1 MNSSIQA
8 LESGSKTRD
17 LADPRFHGPSTS
29 QFTSARL
36 QRPTAPEQDDDVIP
50 AAVPRRTM
58 GSAVPVSTGYQFFS
72 PAAAISHQLRSQIL
86 AVCMQ
91 EAVADI
97 VFLVDG
103 SSSIRLENFQTIRE
117 FLSSLVSIFEVAPD
131 KVRFGL
137 VQYSDTPRTEFLLN
151 AYQNKEDI
159 LNYIKN
165 LSYKTGGTLTGSP
178 HTGLGLEFL
187 LNHHFVP
194 KAGSRTQDNV
204 PQIAIVITDGNSQD
218 EVELHAQ
225 KLRERGIKLYAIGI
239 KDADETLLRQIANRP
254 YDQHVYSVSD
264 FAALQGISQSVIHE
278 LCTTLGVSVTTKDCN
293 ETAQADVVVLVDSS
307 RSIGEKYFAEVRKFL
322 HTFVDKF
329 NLRVDKVRLGL
340 IQFSDKPYPEFL
352 LGDYVDKKELHQKL
366 DNLIYRKGRTNTGQA
381 LTFVHEN
388 YFNLARNNVPRI
400 AIVITDGDSEDSME
414 EPAQKLRNQ
423 GVSIFIIKVGKSNT
437 AKLRSIANSPH
448 EEFMFSIDSYQ
459 ELQGLQESLR
469 NKLCFTISEQLMGF
483 APKFA
488 DLFILVDS
496 LASKQES
503 VLIRNFLQRLINQLS
518 TGKDFNRIGLAQ
530 FSENVKEEFLLNT
543 DKSRAEMVTQ
553 ARSLQL
559 KPTGQRKIG
568 NAIEYARKHFLTT
581 ASGSRVSDGFKQF
594 LLVVAAG
601 QSDDKTVQ
609 AARSIK
615 KDAVTVFAVGL
626 PRADPDEMEDI
637 SSRPNSFRI
646 INTNTAFQ
654 VQLKIKS
661 SIEKAYEPVVTEEC
675 KLDVVADVAFII
687 DQSSSIRYRSFHIMR
702 NFLNNVIIGLDVGK
716 GKIKVALILY
726 SDVPRADIYFNTY
739 EDEDNIL
746 RYIQSIAYG
755 SGNTNTGAALR
766 FAKDK
771 VFTKARGSRKDQGV
785 QQVAI
790 VITDGKSTDDVASTA
805 AALRRSGVTVFALG
819 IKETQES
826 DLKEIASYPAR
837 KFVFNMEHF
846 DGLNSLAK
854 TLPRTLCNAVADAVI
869 PVRLN
874 AVEEGCKSTAE
885 ADIYF
890 LLGESRSISK
900 EDFDEMKKFIME
912 FLEAFEIAP
921 DKVRI
926 GVVKFADGATVSF
939 RLNKYSTKSAV
950 QQAVKGLIMD
960 GSGTRTDL
968 GLLEMISLFK
978 DAAHTRAKKIRK
990 LLIVIT
996 DGKSEDRGRPVKDIA
1011 EELRNMNV
1019 TIYAIGLKNVSMSE
1033 LEVIS
1038 GSKKRTFYAQNYDFL
1053 KKIRKEILIE
1063 ICSVKACEG
1072 LLADVVFLIDGSE
1085 SIAPED
1091 FKKTKDLLEI
1101 MVANFVIGPDKERVA
1116 VVQYSTNTKR
1126 EFLLNAF
1133 DDRRKIIQ
1141 EIRTIQQMSGK
1152 TFTGKA
1158 LKEVSQIFDESNGGR
1173 PKALKFLIVL
1183 TNGVSKDEVGTPA
1196 KDLRKN
1202 GTNIYSIG
1210 IGPLNRTEL
1219 HAIAGSQERVFY
1231 EGDFESLD
1239 KLGSDVLLKIC
1250 STGCKRPKLMDVIF
1264 LLDGAGTPNKIGFLE
1279 MKTFMSNVVRMSEI
1293 GEKRVRFGL
1302 IVYSNTPHSEFTLNQ
1317 YYKQADVESAV
1328 SNIKASGG
1336 SRNTAQALR
1345 YALTYFSQD
1354 HGGRRAKSVPQVLF
1368 LITDG
1373 KMDDN
1378 SGLEKWND
1386 LLANSEV
1393 NLFAIGAARAREAEL
1408 RTIAEGSRGKVLYVN
1423 DYQGLSGLQQQITRD
1438 LCNLTKPVCEKEMG
1452 DLVFLIDGSDS
1463 INYTNWVVLKQAMF
1477 SIVKELDIAPNNW
1490 RVGVSQFSHIL
1501 RHEFDLK
1508 KYINL
1513 SGVNDG
1519 IQDIR
1524 KISEGTSTWM
1534 ALKHIKESF
1543 TLTNGSR
1550 IDGRISQNL
1559 LLITDG
1565 NSNDAENEE
1574 ALADLRA
1581 MNIEINVIGVGENIN
1596 KSVLVKIAG
1605 TPDRVLIES
1614 FESLNLKTTVQ
1625 KVLSLICNGESDE
1638 AKDCNIDIGIG
1649 FDVSRRATTQPLLR
1663 PHVELLVRAA
1673 LLNVSVIPDLCCVT
1687 SDKNDTK
1694 IGYRIVSGQ
1703 DDRVLEDFDF
1713 EKYNEDVAR
1722 KVLLLRPAVPL
1733 AFNTFLLDSF
1743 REKFV
1748 RSTAKVKV
1756 LILFTDGLDDSIE
1769 RLMASSEKLKHS
1781 GVSSLLI
1788 VSLEGVVDFH
1798 HLEFGRGFDYRQ
1810 PLSIN
1815 MLNVGNAL
1823 MKQIESAALRKCCN
1837 VLCSCTG
1844 MSGPRGPPGRRG
1856 QKGLPGKMG
1865 YPGLPGDEGVM
1876 GEQGPPGLNGTHG
1889 HNGCRGNRGFK
1900 GQRGFAGNKGEDGE
1914 NGLDGV
1920 DGEQGVTGLKG
1931 LAGPKGDP
1939 GDAGMKGF
1947 KGSPGPK
1954 GHLGVR
1960 GDPGSPGQNNRT
1972 PGLKGERGGPG
1983 LTGDEGL
1990 PGPKGDIGGKGDS
2003 VSDAQVLLGEE
2014 AHRDVRVSHQMKE
2027 VTRASEDLRVTLD
2040 QQEQM
2045 VIWGPQETEV
2055 NQVYLEF
2062 RVRPVRLELK
2072 VLKEVRDAEGRGVY
2086 PVTWGSKEIA
2096 GQTDS
2101 KDLRGTLVLQVVEV
2115 ILGKEEWMDTGGS
2128 PGESEMPE
2136 CELVEK
2142 IRNNCANG
2150 GQCPAYPTELV
2161 IALDMSDDVTTQVF
2175 EQMRAATLSLLEDI
2189 SIAETTCPWGARVS
2203 VISYNSESKYLFR
2216 FSDHRQ
2222 KKLLLEA
2229 VSTIPLQRT
2238 TKIREMGQAMLFVAR
2253 NVFKR
2258 VRAGRLM
2265 RKVAVFFTN
2274 GPSEDVSSIKTA
2286 ILEFKGADIGLGV
2299 VALQPAR
2306 NVQLAVQVDDTRS
2319 FIVVDGEGVSRIK
2332 QCVICFDRCNPN
2344 PTCAINLNPEPLRMD
2359 MDLSVLMDS
2368 TDNLNSQQYLSV
2380 KDLTLSLLDYVD
2392 VSSEPSAADGK
2403 ARVSVYQQSSTYGS
2417 SYIHEEFSFT
2427 AFKNRRVMKRHIT
2440 DMVKQVGGVSRVEF
2454 ALEWMITNVLLKA
2467 ERPRKKQMIVAVFGQ
2482 EHLDKAQLDYV
2493 SKLCK
2498 CQNVVLFIVMAGQ
2511 KFDWRQME
2519 KLTSVPLE
2527 QRLVFLGSARQRDRE
2542 YAGRFIN
2549 AFLHLLDREPIPRS
2563 DVPARECDAFQPRT
2577 VVFGQ
2582 SMERDVVPIVPQTEE
2597 AQEED
2602 EEEYTYIESFL
2613 NDYTLTEEHTE
2624 EHKEDPV
2631 EPSEIKKDVCQ
2642 FDYDEGRCS
2651 EYSVKWYFNI
2661 RSGEC
2666 LRFWKSLLKDRQ
2678 PLRVDETNLFI
2689 CEFASEKQVV
2699 QSPRKACHDGSY
2711 KLPVSDAWMT
2721 LGIFLAQFSF
2731 HL

>member
-1 MNSSIQA
+1 MKKDWE
-8 LESGSKTRD
+8 LLGFLVLTVC
-17 LADPRFHGPSTS
+17 FH
-29 QFTSARL
+29 
-36 QRPTAPEQDDDVIP
+36 VN
-50 AAVPRRTM
+50 
-58 GSAVPVSTGYQFFS
+58 TGQKV
-72 PAAAISHQLRSQIL
+72 
-86 AVCMQ
+86 VCMQ

-165 LSYKTGGTLTGSP
+165 LSYETGGTITGGP
-178 HTGLGLEFL
+178 LTGLGLEFL
-187 LNHHFVP
+187 LNHHFVL
-194 KAGSRTQDNV
+194 KAGSRSQDNV

-264 FAALQGISQSVIHE
+264 FAALQGISQSIIHE
-278 LCTTLGVSVTTKDCN
+278 LCTTVGVSVITKDCN

-307 RSIGEKYFAEVRKFL
+307 RSISEKYFAEVRKFL
-322 HTFVDKF
+322 HTFVDNF
-329 NLRVDKVRLGL
+329 NLRVEKVRLGL

-366 DNLIYRKGRTNTGQA
+366 DNLIYRKGGTKTGLA
-381 LTFVHEN
+381 LTFVHDN
-388 YFNLARNNVPRI
+388 YFNLARNKVPRI
-400 AIVITDGDSEDSME
+400 AIVITDGDSQDSME

-423 GVSIFIIKVGKSNT
+423 GVSIFIIEVGKSNT

-469 NKLCFTISEQLMGF
+469 NKLCFAISEQLMGF
-483 APKFA
+483 VPKFA

-518 TGKDFNRIGLAQ
+518 TGKDLNRIGLAQ

-543 DKSRAEMVTQ
+543 DMSRAEMLTH
-553 ARSLQL
+553 ARSFQL

-609 AARSIK
+609 AARTIK
-615 KDAVTVFAVGL
+615 EDGATVFAVGL
-626 PRADPDEMEDI
+626 LNADPDEMEDI
-637 SSRPNSFRI
+637 SSRPNSFRLI
-646 INTNTAFQ
+646 NINTAVQ

-675 KLDVVADVAFII
+675 KLDVVADVAFIL
-687 DQSSSIRYRSFHIMR
+687 DQSSSIRYRSFHLMR
-702 NFLNNVIIGLDVGK
+702 NFLINTIIGLDVGK

-739 EDEDNIL
+739 EDTDDIL
-746 RYIQSIAYG
+746 RYVQSIAYG
-755 SGNTNTGAALR
+755 SGKTNTGAALS

-790 VITDGKSTDDVASTA
+790 VITDGKSTDDVNSTA

-826 DLKEIASYPAR
+826 DLKKIASYPAR

-846 DGLNSLAK
+846 DVLNSLAK
-854 TLPRTLCNAVADAVI
+854 NLPRTLCNAVADTVI

-874 AVEEGCKSTAE
+874 AVEEGCKPTEE

-890 LLGESRSISK
+890 LLDESGSISYQ
-900 EDFDEMKKFIME
+900 DFDEIKKFIME
-912 FLEAFEIAP
+912 FLEVFEIAP

-926 GVVKFADGATVSF
+926 GVVKFASRATVSF

-960 GSGTRTDL
+960 GGGTRTDL
-968 GLLEMISLFK
+968 GLLEMIPLFK
-978 DAAHTRAKKIRK
+978 DAAHTREKKVRE
-990 LLIVIT
+990 LLIIIT
-996 DGKSEDRGRPVKDIA
+996 DGKSEDRGKPVKDIA

-1019 TIYAIGLKNVSMSE
+1019 TIYTIGVKDASMSE

-1038 GSKKRTFYAQNYDFL
+1038 GSKKRTFYVQNYDFL
-1053 KKIRKEILIE
+1053 KHIRKEILKE

-1085 SIAPED
+1085 SIARED
-1091 FKKTKDLLEI
+1091 FKKTKDLLEF
-1101 MVANFVIGPDKERVA
+1101 MVANFVIGPEKERVA

-1126 EFLLNAF
+1126 EFSLTTF

-1141 EIRTIQQMSGK
+1141 EIRTIRQMSGK
-1152 TFTGKA
+1152 TFTGRA
-1158 LKEVSQIFDESNGGR
+1158 LKEVSQIFDVSSGGR

-1202 GTNIYSIG
+1202 GINIYSIG

-1250 STGCKRPKLMDVIF
+1250 STGCKRPELMDVIF

-1279 MKTFMSNVVRMSEI
+1279 MKTFMSNVVRMSKI

-1336 SRNTAQALR
+1336 SRNTAQALM

-1354 HGGRRAKSVPQVLF
+1354 HGGRRAKSVPQVLIM
-1368 LITDG
+1368 ITDG
-1373 KMDDN
+1373 QMDDPA
-1378 SGLEKWND
+1378 GREKWNG

-1393 NLFAIGAARAREAEL
+1393 NLFAIGAAGARETEL
-1408 RTIAEGSRGKVLYVN
+1408 RTIAKGSRGKVLYVN
-1423 DYQGLSGLQQQITRD
+1423 DYQGLSGLQQQITRE

-1463 INYTNWVVLKQAMF
+1463 VKWDVVKKTMF
-1477 SIVKELDIAPNNW
+1477 GIVKELDIAPEKW
-1490 RVGVSQFSHIL
+1490 RVSVAQFSSYFSLH
-1501 RHEFDLK
+1501 FNLK
-1508 KYINL
+1508 MYTNL
-1513 SGVNDG
+1513 SDVYEG
-1519 IQDIR
+1519 IKRMVQE
-1524 KISEGTSTWM
+1524 KGGTHTWT
-1534 ALKHIKESF
+1534 ALKHIKEAFS
-1543 TLTNGSR
+1543 LTNGSR
-1550 IDGRISQNL
+1550 IAEGVSQNL
-1559 LLITDG
+1559 VLITDG
-1565 NSNDAENEE
+1565 RANDANNVD
-1574 ALADLRA
+1574 ALKNLRD
-1581 MNIEINVIGVGENIN
+1581 MKIEIIVIGVEHNLN
-1596 KSVLVKIAG
+1596 KSELLEIAG
-1605 TPDRVLIES
+1605 TPDRVLIETI
-1614 FESLNLKTTVQ
+1614 ESLNLKTTVQ

-1687 SDKNDTK
+1687 SDKIDTK

-1756 LILFTDGLDDSIE
+1756 LILFTDGLDDTIE

-1856 QKGLPGKMG
+1856 QKGLPGEMG

-1889 HNGCRGNRGFK
+1889 HNGCPGNRGF
-1900 GQRGFAGNKGEDGE
+1900 KGEDGE

-1920 DGEQGVTGLKG
+1920 DGEQ
-1931 LAGPKGDP
+1931 
-1939 GDAGMKGF
+1939 GMKGF

-1960 GDPGSPGQNNRT
+1960 GDPGSPGLDNRT

-2014 AHRDVRVSHQMKE
+2014 ARRDFRVSHQMKE

-2086 PVTWGSKEIA
+2086 PVTWGSKEIE

-2101 KDLRGTLVLQVVEV
+2101 KDLRVTLVLQVVEV

-2161 IALDMSDDVTTQVF
+2161 IALDMSAGVTTQVF

-2203 VISYNSESKYLFR
+2203 VISYNSESKYLIR

-2229 VSTIPLQRT
+2229 VSTIPLKRT

-2258 VRAGRLM
+2258 VREGRLM
-2265 RKVAVFFTN
+2265 RKVALFFTN

-2286 ILEFKGADIGLGV
+2286 ILEFKAADIGLGV

-2319 FIVVDGEGVSRIK
+2319 FIVVDGEGVTRIK

-2403 ARVSVYQQSSTYGS
+2403 ARVSVYQQSSTYGY

-2427 AFKNRRVMKRHIT
+2427 AFKNRSVMKRHIT
-2440 DMVKQVGGVSRVEF
+2440 DTVKQVGGASRVEF

-2582 SMERDVVPIVPQTEE
+2582 SMDRDVVPIVPQTEE

-2666 LRFWKSLLKDRQ
+2666 LRFWYSGCEGNANRFNTRKDCVNKTEFQTLAYWANLAKSRQ
-2678 PLRVDETNLFI
+2678 K
-2689 CEFASEKQVV
+2689 SQV
-2699 QSPRKACHDGSY
+2699 CF
-2711 KLPVSDAWMT
+2711 KLTA
-2721 LGIFLAQFSF
+2721 
-2731 HL
+2731 